1 MEYLW
6 HLGVMWCIY
15 LILSQGFNVVFGL
28 GRLFNLAHISFFA
41 LGAYAAALLSVDHG
55 FGFLSSLGVGACIA
69 ILLACVVGAVS
80 LRLATDYFAIGTLAL
95 SAVITALLINW
106 RSLTRGVLG
115 IPGIPRPEILG
126 LTLDETH
133 HFFALSAVMAFMLS
147 AFQWMVLHG
156 PFGRALRAMAQ
167 GEAAVQALGRNI
179 AELRLLAFVCSS
191 VYGSL
196 AGALFAYYMSYIDP
210 SSFTLGEMVLVLTI
224 VVVGA
229 PGSFWGVLGAS
240 ALLVVIIP
248 EGLRFVPL
256 EPGVLGPLRQLMNAM
271 LLFAVL
277 YFARGRLFP
286 RVRQI

>member
-1 MEYLW
+1 MDYLW

-15 LILSQGFNVVFGL
+15 LILAQGFNVVFGL

-55 FGFLSSLGVGACIA
+55 FGFWSSVGVGACIS
-69 ILLACVVGAVS
+69 IVLAFLVGAVS

-115 IPGIPRPEILG
+115 VPGIPRPEIFG
-126 LTLDETH
+126 VTLDETS
-133 HFFALSAVMAFMLS
+133 HF
-147 AFQWMVLHG
+147 MVLGSLMALVLSVLQWLIVHG

-167 GEAAVQALGRNI
+167 GEAAVQALGRNVS
-179 AELRLLAFVCSS
+179 ELRLLAFVCSS
-191 VYGSL
+191 VYGSV

-240 ALLVVIIP
+240 ALLVVVIP

-277 YFARGRLFP
+277 YFARARLFP